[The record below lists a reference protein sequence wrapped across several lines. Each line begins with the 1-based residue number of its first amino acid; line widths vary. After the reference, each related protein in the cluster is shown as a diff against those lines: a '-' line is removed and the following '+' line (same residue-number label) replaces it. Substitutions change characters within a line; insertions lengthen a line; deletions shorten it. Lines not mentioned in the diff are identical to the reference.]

1 MIKTLEKENV
11 NKTHIG
17 VFHLGIVGI
26 LNLIKH
32 IKTPT
37 KSNRFSPNKCSPQR
51 REITH

>member
-26 LNLIKH
+26 SNQIKH
-32 IKTPT
+32 IKNPT
-37 KSNRFSPNKCSPQR
+37 KSNRFSSNKCSPQR